1 MRNPVKI
8 AADARYEGAVL
19 PAVAV
24 VAVCLLAGLLGGL
37 VDLDGAALPKPPFKN
52 LVLPGYPDL
61 TPLDDAA
68 AIVDAAMWWLC
79 ISLVLWVVGLGV
91 VGMCW
96 LQVHRATQHDAMLGR
111 KAKCG
116 FLAVLLLVAG
126 TLLYVATVL
135 GKPLMSFALVVDN
148 LGIVSKGFVRLAS
161 FNTALAFVVGATLLL
176 SLSLLLL
183 PGAYSNHPMRQMQ
196 AITTV
201 MYASAVF
208 LLLWISA
215 ATSMYRLSAFL
226 LVPAARDPLLKL
238 APTIGLM
245 GGLFLSLLLAAAY
258 GAACAW
264 LQHRHEA
271 LGPLGADGLRAAA
284 AGPQEFLAAHWPKA
298 VAILMPLLPGAIE
311 SVVQAVA
318 HAP

>member
-1 MRNPVKI
+1 MRGPVKT
-8 AADARYEGAVL
+8 AAGGRLHAAAL
-19 PAVAV
+19 PGLAV
-24 VAVCLLAGLLGGL
+24 VAVCLVAWLLDAL
-37 VDLDGAALPKPPFKN
+37 VDLDGSALPKPNFRS

-61 TPLDDAA
+61 DSLDDAA
-68 AIVDAAMWWLC
+68 AIIDAGMWWLC
-79 ISLVLWVVGLGV
+79 LSLVLWVAGLGV
-91 VGMCW
+91 VGLCW
-96 LQVHRATQHDAMLGR
+96 MLLHRATQHAPPLRRQAGC
-111 KAKCG
+111 A
-116 FLAVLLLVAG
+116 FVAVILLAAG
-126 TLLYVATVL
+126 TLLYVAAVL

-148 LGIVSKGFVRLAS
+148 LGLVSKGFVRLAG
-161 FNTALAFVVGATLLL
+161 FNTALAFVVGAVLLL

-183 PGAYSNHPMRQMQ
+183 PRAHADHPMSQMR

-215 ATSMYRLSAFL
+215 ATSMYRLSAML

-264 LQHRHEA
+264 LQRRHEA
-271 LGPLGADGLRAAA
+271 LGAPGTDGLRTPAE
-284 AGPQEFLAAHWPKA
+284 GPQEFLAAHWPKA
-298 VAILMPLLPGAIE
+298 VAILMPLFPGAIE